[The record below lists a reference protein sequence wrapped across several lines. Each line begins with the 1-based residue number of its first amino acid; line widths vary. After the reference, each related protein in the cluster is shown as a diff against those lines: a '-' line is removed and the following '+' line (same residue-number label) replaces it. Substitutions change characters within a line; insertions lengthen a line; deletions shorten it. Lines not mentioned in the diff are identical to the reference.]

1 MTKEE
6 LVKLGLPEDLAKT
19 VAEASATEL
28 KEFIPKSRFNEVSE
42 SNKTLKTQMADRDK
56 QLDTLKKA
64 SGDAEAL
71 KTKIEELQ
79 AANKTASEEH
89 EAQIRQIRMDHAV
102 ESALTGAKAKNI
114 KAVRALLNLDD
125 LDVDDDG
132 KVKGLDKQIK
142 KLAEADDTKFL
153 FDAAEDAGDGDKG
166 DPAGKPKVN
175 IFGMNPADPD
185 TGNGTDGQSLGASFA
200 AQYNSQIMPVQA
212 GATGAQK

>member
-6 LVKLGLPEDLAKT
+6 LVKLGLTEDLAKT
-19 VAEASATEL
+19 VAEASAAEL

-42 SNKTLKTQMADRDK
+42 SNKTLKTQITDRDK
-56 QLDTLKKA
+56 QLETLKKA
-64 SGDAEAL
+64 SGDAEAM

-89 EAQIRQIRMDHAV
+89 EAQIRQIRMDHAI
-102 ESALTGAKAKNI
+102 ESALTGAKAKNV

-142 KLAEADDTKFL
+142 KLTEADDTKFL
-153 FDAAEDAGDGDKG
+153 FEAPEDAGAGADG
-166 DPAGKPKVN
+166 GKPKANV
-175 IFGMNPADPD
+175 FGMNPANPD
-185 TGNGTDGQSLGASFA
+185 TGNGTDGQSTGAAFA
-200 AQYNSQIMPVQA
+200 AQYNSMIMP
-212 GATGAQK
+212 ATSGTK

>member
-6 LVKLGLPEDLAKT
+6 LVKLGLTEELAKT

-42 SNKTLKTQMADRDK
+42 SNKTLKTQIADRDK
-56 QLDTLKKA
+56 QLETLKKA
-64 SGDAEAL
+64 SGDADAL

-102 ESALTGAKAKNI
+102 ESALTGAKAKNV

-132 KVKGLDKQIK
+132 NVKGLDKQIK

-153 FDAAEDAGDGDKG
+153 FDATEDAGAGADGG
-166 DPAGKPKVN
+166 AAGKPKANV
-175 IFGMNPADPD
+175 FGMNPANPD
-185 TGNGTDGQSLGASFA
+185 TGNGTDGQSTGAAFA
-200 AQYNSQIMPVQA
+200 AQYNSMIMP
-212 GATGAQK
+212 ATSGTK

>member
-1 MTKEE
+1 MKKEE
-6 LVKLGLPEDLAKT
+6 LVKLGLTEDLAKT
-19 VAEASATEL
+19 VAEASAAEL

-42 SNKTLKTQMADRDK
+42 SNKTLKTQITDRDK
-56 QLDTLKKA
+56 QLETLKKA
-64 SGDAEAL
+64 SGDAEAM

-102 ESALTGAKAKNI
+102 ESALTGAKAKNV

-132 KVKGLDKQIK
+132 KVKGLEKQIK

-153 FDAAEDAGDGDKG
+153 FDVTEDAGAGAGADGG
-166 DPAGKPKVN
+166 TGGKPKANV
-175 IFGMNPADPD
+175 FGMNPTNPD
-185 TGNGTDGQSLGASFA
+185 TGNGTDGQSTGAAFA
-200 AQYNSQIMPVQA
+200 AQYNSMIMP
-212 GATGAQK
+212 ATSSAQK

>member
-6 LVKLGLPEDLAKT
+6 LVKLGLTEDLAKT
-19 VAEASATEL
+19 VAEASAAEL

-42 SNKTLKTQMADRDK
+42 SNKTLKTQITDRDK
-56 QLDTLKKA
+56 QLETLKKA
-64 SGDAEAL
+64 SGDAEAM

-102 ESALTGAKAKNI
+102 ESALTGAKAKNV

-142 KLAEADDTKFL
+142 KLTEADDTKFL
-153 FDAAEDAGDGDKG
+153 FDATDDAGAGADGG
-166 DPAGKPKVN
+166 TGGKPKANV
-175 IFGMNPADPD
+175 FGMNPANPD
-185 TGNGTDGQSLGASFA
+185 TGNGTDGQSTGAAFA
-200 AQYNSQIMPVQA
+200 AQYNSMIMP
-212 GATGAQK
+212 ATSGTK

>member
-6 LVKLGLPEDLAKT
+6 LVKLGLTEDLAKT
-19 VAEASATEL
+19 VAEASAAEL

-42 SNKTLKTQMADRDK
+42 SNKTLKTQITDRDK
-56 QLDTLKKA
+56 QLETLKKA
-64 SGDAEAL
+64 SGDAEAM

-102 ESALTGAKAKNI
+102 ESALTGAKAKNV

-142 KLAEADDTKFL
+142 KLTEADDTKFL
-153 FDAAEDAGDGDKG
+153 FDTAEDAGAGADGG
-166 DPAGKPKVN
+166 TGGKPKVN
-175 IFGMNPADPD
+175 VFGMNPTNPD
-185 TGNGTDGQSLGASFA
+185 TGNGTDGQSTGAAFA
-200 AQYNSQIMPVQA
+200 AQYNSMIMP
-212 GATGAQK
+212 ATSGTK

>member
-6 LVKLGLPEDLAKT
+6 LVKLGLTEDLAKT
-19 VAEASATEL
+19 VAEASAAEL

-42 SNKTLKTQMADRDK
+42 SNKALKTQITDRDK
-56 QLDTLKKA
+56 QLETLKKA
-64 SGDAEAL
+64 SGDAEAM

-79 AANKTASEEH
+79 AANKTAAEEH

-102 ESALTGAKAKNI
+102 ESALTGAKAKNV

-153 FDAAEDAGDGDKG
+153 FDATEDAGAGADGG
-166 DPAGKPKVN
+166 AAGKPKVN
-175 IFGMNPADPD
+175 VFGMNPANPD
-185 TGNGTDGQSLGASFA
+185 TGNGTDGQSTGAAFA
-200 AQYNSQIMPVQA
+200 AQYNSMIMP
-212 GATGAQK
+212 ATSGTK

>member
-6 LVKLGLPEDLAKT
+6 LVKLGLTEDLAKT
-19 VAEASATEL
+19 VAEASAAEL

-42 SNKTLKTQMADRDK
+42 SNKTLKTQITDRDK
-56 QLDTLKKA
+56 QLETLKKA
-64 SGDAEAL
+64 SGDAEAM

-102 ESALTGAKAKNI
+102 ESALTGAKAKNV

-132 KVKGLDKQIK
+132 KIKGLDKQIK
-142 KLAEADDTKFL
+142 KLTEADDTKFL
-153 FDAAEDAGDGDKG
+153 FDATEDAGAGADGG
-166 DPAGKPKVN
+166 AAGKPKANV
-175 IFGMNPADPD
+175 FGMNPANPD
-185 TGNGTDGQSLGASFA
+185 TGNGTDGQSTGAAFA
-200 AQYNSQIMPVQA
+200 AQYNSMIMP
-212 GATGAQK
+212 ATSGTK